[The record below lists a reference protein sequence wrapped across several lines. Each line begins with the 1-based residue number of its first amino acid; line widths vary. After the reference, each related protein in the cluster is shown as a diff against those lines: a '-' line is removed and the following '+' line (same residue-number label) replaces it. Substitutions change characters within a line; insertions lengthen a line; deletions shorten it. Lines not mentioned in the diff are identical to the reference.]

1 MTNWRQDSIHLLLGL
16 TLALV
21 FLGVVITIG
30 GLLVLLLT
38 VMAPSSLRQVIQS
51 INRPMQ
57 IGLLVTALVEVIAW
71 NVLPAIGFA
80 PRRMAQRMA
89 VGMGGVMLFMAMSLL
104 FSL

>member
-1 MTNWRQDSIHLLLGL
+1 MANWRQDSIHLLLGL

-38 VMAPSSLRQVIQS
+38 VIAPSSLRQVMQS

-57 IGLLVTALVEVIAW
+57 IGLLATALVEVIAW
-71 NVLPAIGFA
+71 NLLPSIGFA
-80 PRRMAQRMA
+80 PRLMAQRMA